1 MFDIKKGGY
10 RPQWIV
16 IHHSLTEDG
25 SPKNW
30 DAIRKFHIEERGW
43 NDIGYN
49 LGMENV
55 NGKITLLEGRPI
67 GSEGAH
73 ARGFNKNS
81 VGICIVGNYDM
92 DPPSE
97 DRLFCLGSVCRDL
110 QREFGIRKENVI
122 GHRDT
127 FILRG
132 VPVEKSCPGK
142 QFDLDAFRKRL
153 I

>member
-1 MFDIKKGGY
+1 MGLRSFVETVIMRLSRSTQPVGIGFSISFGASNLMLDFKKGGY
-10 RPQWIV
+10 WPQWIV

-73 ARGFNKNS
+73 ARA
-81 VGICIVGNYDM
+81 V
-92 DPPSE
+92 
-97 DRLFCLGSVCRDL
+97 
-110 QREFGIRKENVI
+110 QHAA
-122 GHRDT
+122 GHR
-127 FILRG
+127 
-132 VPVEKSCPGK
+132 
-142 QFDLDAFRKRL
+142 A
-153 I
+153 